1 MLQWREQLK
10 RIYAFLKQTRNSSLA
25 RLWHILYTFSKRFEK
40 FQTVSSVCIYSPV
53 FALMLEVAINYA
65 SGICIC
71 IDFNKSYFLHASFC
85 TCCRITGVL
94 PNTRH
99 TRLFSRSHAPPLTS
113 AEGNETKKSII
124 KIIIESP
131 LVWGFRYFFTVA
143 FGNIGG
149 ICRNCRGVLV

>member
-1 MLQWREQLK
+1 MLQWPEQLNSMN
-10 RIYAFLKQTRNSSLA
+10 AFLKHTRFLFSPWFCAPFLNALKNPKLWWRVNLFSSA
-25 RLWHILYTFSKRFEK
+25 CSNAT
-40 FQTVSSVCIYSPV
+40 
-53 FALMLEVAINYA
+53 EVAINYA

-85 TCCRITGVL
+85 TCWRITGVL
-94 PNTRH
+94 LNTRH
-99 TRLFSRSHAPPLTS
+99 TRLFSHSRAPPLTFS
-113 AEGNETKKSII
+113 WGKWNKKKSII

-143 FGNIGG
+143 FGNVGG